1 MARKKKKSDAFKKL
15 AERLSGIKAIDEK
28 LDLGNGLSVDA
39 ITAKVNV
46 YNAEL
51 EEYNII
57 LRNADA
63 KLNLIE
69 ERETSANDLSEQ
81 LLLAVAA
88 KYGKNS
94 QEYQMAG
101 GKRKSDI
108 KRNTPRPR
116 KAKKSVQA

>member
-39 ITAKVNV
+39 ITAKVNA
-46 YNAEL
+46 YNTEL

-57 LRNADA
+57 LKNADA

-69 ERETSANDLSEQ
+69 ERETSANDLSEK
-81 LLLAVAA
+81 LLLAVAV
-88 KYGKNS
+88 KYGKDS

-116 KAKKSVQA
+116 KGKKNT